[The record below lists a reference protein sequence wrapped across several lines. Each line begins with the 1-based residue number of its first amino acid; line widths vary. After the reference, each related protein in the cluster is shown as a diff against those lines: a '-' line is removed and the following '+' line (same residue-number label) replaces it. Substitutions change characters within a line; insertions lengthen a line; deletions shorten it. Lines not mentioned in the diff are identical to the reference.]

1 MPKERHEQE
10 GVVRLTDQGHVRWDN
25 DGSVINV
32 RQIDDVD
39 EQAKRRCVIKYQA
52 AAAVELIFFG
62 TNPAFGATGDVSDIF
77 AGVMNDL
84 DELRRDMT
92 KRIDQVDERA
102 HQGRENL
109 RDELTHMKSQARVD
123 QAQLIRNTDQ
133 CLAES
138 LGTGKQGVR
147 GKRG

>member
-10 GVVRLTDQGHVRWDN
+10 GVVRLADQAHVRWDN

-39 EQAKRRCVIKYQA
+39 EQAKMRCVIKYQA
-52 AAAVELIFFG
+52 AAAVDLIFSG
-62 TNPAFGATGDVSDIF
+62 ANPAIGGNMF
-77 AGVMNDL
+77 AGVMNGL

-109 RDELTHMKSQARVD
+109 RDELTHVKSQAR
-123 QAQLIRNTDQ
+123 LIRLN
-133 CLAES
+133 
-138 LGTGKQGVR
+138 
-147 GKRG
+147 